1 MRKNEAKFT
10 TVFFSE
16 AGTKNKNN
24 DYFGYVQLDNYA
36 IWAVADG
43 FDEEE
48 GADVAARLAVESAIE
63 YFMLHPEFS
72 REIISEIM
80 SYVNLKVREKQSETE
95 RYSLM
100 HTSFLIVISNYNAL
114 LYGNIGNTRF
124 YHLRN
129 GYVISQSSDDTVAQL
144 LVEEEALNTGDLKYH
159 RQRNDLLQAIGD
171 YGEIKP
177 NILKTPVILQEKD
190 TFCLTTIGFWENIDE
205 KEMEVEFSRYDES
218 KKWLVSLEKKV
229 VATLRDDVEN
239 YTFAAVTI
247 EDVAEPLPMEKNNR
261 KFFIKIVVVA
271 IASILIILTLTL
283 WHVKK
288 KKDIMNKVTVYE
300 QQAEEELIKKNFENS
315 VKELEL
321 VIGEYEKLKPKSRGI
336 IGFFLNADARRKE
349 MEKKIEETKSK
360 IKDTEK
366 LKKVFSDIREGNEL
380 FNSGNYEE
388 ASKKY
393 QEAKY
398 SLEQNTY
405 KRDEVNTEEVLSE
418 INSRIEATSKLKEAK
433 NLEITGD
440 TAFTSGNYNL
450 AKENYKMASD
460 IYLANGRA
468 DYVSSMEEKIRE
480 INEKEKQS
488 YNGALLAE
496 NRGDVLSHSDADMSR
511 EAYYQAR
518 ETYQI
523 LGDTVKSQEIDT
535 KIQELNSRQMA
546 KLQTANNMVQEGL
559 NQITAN
565 NPSEALTLLTKART
579 MYQELKDSNNVNNV
593 DKFINQTQEF
603 IKYESEKE
611 KELIQQSE
619 QSKLEIQLKDEEI
632 EQERIK
638 REKISRD
645 IESGTNFEIQGDQMY
660 VLKRYSE
667 SISKY
672 EEAKRIFESLKN
684 EGNFNNQLKLEYL
697 ERKIKRSE
705 VFLYEEEGDKE
716 SKNKNWKEAEKKY
729 EQAKENIK
737 LSDVNTEDEQR
748 IDKKLKKIQKKTN
761 KKWWQFWK

>member
-63 YFMLHPEFS
+63 YFMLYPGFNT
-72 REIISEIM
+72 EIINEIM
-80 SYVNLKVREKQSETE
+80 SYANLKVREKQTETE

-100 HTSFLIVISNYNAL
+100 HTSLLIVISNYNAL

-144 LVEEEALNTGDLKYH
+144 LVGEEALNTGDLKYH

-177 NILKTPVILQEKD
+177 NILKTPITLQEKD
-190 TFCLTTIGFWENIDE
+190 VFCLTTMGFWENIDE
-205 KEMEVEFSRYDES
+205 KEMEVELSRYDEG

-229 VATLRDDVEN
+229 IATLRDNVEN
-239 YTFAAVTI
+239 YTFAAVGI
-247 EDVAEPLPMEKNNR
+247 EAVAEPLPMEKNNR
-261 KFFIKIVVVA
+261 KFFMKIALVV

-283 WHVKK
+283 WQVKK
-288 KKDIMNKVTVYE
+288 RKDIMNKVTVYE

-321 VIGEYEKLKPKSRGI
+321 VIGEYEKLKPKSRGV

-349 MEKKIEETKSK
+349 MDRKIEETKSK

-366 LKKVFSDIREGNEL
+366 LKKVFSDIREGNEF
-380 FNSGNYEE
+380 FNNGNYEE

-480 INEKEKQS
+480 INEKENQS

-496 NRGDVLSHSDADMSR
+496 NRGDVLSHSDVDMSR

-559 NQITAN
+559 NQITSN
-565 NPSEALTLLTKART
+565 NPSEALSLLTKART

-619 QSKLEIQLKDEEI
+619 QSKLEIQLKEEEI

-645 IESGTNFEIQGDQMY
+645 IESATNFEIQGDQMY

-672 EEAKRIFESLKN
+672 EEAKKIFETLKN

-737 LSDVNTEDEQR
+737 LSDINTEDEQR

>member
-1 MRKNEAKFT
+1 M
-10 TVFFSE
+10 
-16 AGTKNKNN
+16 
-24 DYFGYVQLDNYA
+24 D
-36 IWAVADG
+36 
-43 FDEEE
+43 
-48 GADVAARLAVESAIE
+48 
-63 YFMLHPEFS
+63 
-72 REIISEIM
+72 
-80 SYVNLKVREKQSETE
+80 
-95 RYSLM
+95 
-100 HTSFLIVISNYNAL
+100 
-114 LYGNIGNTRF
+114 
-124 YHLRN
+124 
-129 GYVISQSSDDTVAQL
+129 
-144 LVEEEALNTGDLKYH
+144 
-159 RQRNDLLQAIGD
+159 
-171 YGEIKP
+171 
-177 NILKTPVILQEKD
+177 
-190 TFCLTTIGFWENIDE
+190 
-205 KEMEVEFSRYDES
+205 
-218 KKWLVSLEKKV
+218 
-229 VATLRDDVEN
+229 
-239 YTFAAVTI
+239 
-247 EDVAEPLPMEKNNR
+247 
-261 KFFIKIVVVA
+261 
-271 IASILIILTLTL
+271 
-283 WHVKK
+283 
-288 KKDIMNKVTVYE
+288 
-300 QQAEEELIKKNFENS
+300 
-315 VKELEL
+315 
-321 VIGEYEKLKPKSRGI
+321 
-336 IGFFLNADARRKE
+336 
-349 MEKKIEETKSK
+349 KKIEETKSK

-393 QEAKY
+393 QETKY

-535 KIQELNSRQMA
+535 KIQELNSKQMA

>member
-80 SYVNLKVREKQSETE
+80 SYVNLKVREKQTETE

-177 NILKTPVILQEKD
+177 NILKTPITLQEKD
-190 TFCLTTIGFWENIDE
+190 VFCLTTMGFWENIDE
-205 KEMEVEFSRYDES
+205 KEMEVELSRYDES
-218 KKWLVSLEKKV
+218 KKWLISLEKKV

-247 EDVAEPLPMEKNNR
+247 EDVAEPLPMEKNNK
-261 KFFIKIVVVA
+261 KFFIKIVAVA

-349 MEKKIEETKSK
+349 MDKKIEETKSK

-366 LKKVFSDIREGNEL
+366 LKKVFSNIREGNEL

-398 SLEQNTY
+398 SLEQNAY

-480 INEKEKQS
+480 INDKEKQS
-488 YNGALLAE
+488 YNGALMAE

>member
-1 MRKNEAKFT
+1 MRKNEAKFI

-36 IWAVADG
+36 IWVVADG

-48 GADVAARLAVESAIE
+48 GADVAARLAVEAAIE
-63 YFMLHPEFS
+63 YFMLHPGFNT
-72 REIISEIM
+72 EIINEIM
-80 SYVNLKVREKQSETE
+80 LYANLKVREKQTETE

-100 HTSFLIVISNYNAL
+100 HTSLLIVISNYNAL

-205 KEMEVEFSRYDES
+205 KEMEVELSRYDEG

-229 VATLRDDVEN
+229 IATLRDNVEN
-239 YTFAAVTI
+239 YTFAAVGI
-247 EDVAEPLPMEKNNR
+247 EAVAEPLPMEKNNR
-261 KFFIKIVVVA
+261 KFFMKIVLVA

-283 WHVKK
+283 WQVKK
-288 KKDIMNKVTVYE
+288 RKDIMNKVTVYE

-321 VIGEYEKLKPKSRGI
+321 VIGEYEKLKPKSRGV

-349 MEKKIEETKSK
+349 MDRKIEETKSK

-366 LKKVFSDIREGNEL
+366 LKKVFSDIREGNEF
-380 FNSGNYEE
+380 FNNGNYEE

-480 INEKEKQS
+480 INDKEKQS

-496 NRGDVLSHSDADMSR
+496 NRGDVLSHSDVDMSR

-619 QSKLEIQLKDEEI
+619 QSKLEIQLKEEEI
-632 EQERIK
+632 EQEKIK

-737 LSDVNTEDEQR
+737 LSDINTEDEQR

>member
-24 DYFGYVQLDNYA
+24 DYFGYIQLDNYA

-63 YFMLHPEFS
+63 YFMLHPGFNI
-72 REIISEIM
+72 EIINEIM
-80 SYVNLKVREKQSETE
+80 SYANLKVREKQTETE

-100 HTSFLIVISNYNAL
+100 HTSLLIVISNYNAL

-144 LVEEEALNTGDLKYH
+144 LVGEEALNTGDLKYH

-171 YGEIKP
+171 YGKIKP

-205 KEMEVEFSRYDES
+205 KEMEVELSRYDEG

-229 VATLRDDVEN
+229 IATLRDNVEN
-239 YTFAAVTI
+239 YTFAAVGI
-247 EDVAEPLPMEKNNR
+247 EAVAEPLPMEKNNR
-261 KFFIKIVVVA
+261 KFFIKIALVA

-283 WHVKK
+283 WQVKK
-288 KKDIMNKVTVYE
+288 RKDIMNKVTVYE

-321 VIGEYEKLKPKSRGI
+321 VIGEYEKLKPKSRGV

-349 MEKKIEETKSK
+349 MDRKIEETKSK

-366 LKKVFSDIREGNEL
+366 LKKVFSDIREGNEF
-380 FNSGNYEE
+380 FNNGNYEE

-496 NRGDVLSHSDADMSR
+496 NRGDVLSHSDVDMSR

-559 NQITAN
+559 NQITSN
-565 NPSEALTLLTKART
+565 NPSEALSLLTKART

-619 QSKLEIQLKDEEI
+619 QSKLEIQLKEEEI

-645 IESGTNFEIQGDQMY
+645 IESATNFEIQGDQMY

-672 EEAKRIFESLKN
+672 EEAKKIFETLKN

>member
-129 GYVISQSSDDTVAQL
+129 GYVISQSRDDTVAQL

-177 NILKTPVILQEKD
+177 NILKTPITLQEKD
-190 TFCLTTIGFWENIDE
+190 VFCLTTMGFWENIDE
-205 KEMEVEFSRYDES
+205 KEMEVELSRYDES
-218 KKWLVSLEKKV
+218 KKWLVFLEKKV

-349 MEKKIEETKSK
+349 MDKKIEETKSK

-366 LKKVFSDIREGNEL
+366 LKKVFSNIREGNEL

>member
-24 DYFGYVQLDNYA
+24 DYFGYIQLDNYA

-63 YFMLHPEFS
+63 YFMLHPGFNI
-72 REIISEIM
+72 EIINEIM
-80 SYVNLKVREKQSETE
+80 SYANLKVREKQTETE

-100 HTSFLIVISNYNAL
+100 HTSLLIVISNYNAL

-144 LVEEEALNTGDLKYH
+144 LVGEEALNTGDLKYH

-171 YGEIKP
+171 YGKIKP

-205 KEMEVEFSRYDES
+205 KEMEVELSRYDEG

-229 VATLRDDVEN
+229 IATLRDNVEN
-239 YTFAAVTI
+239 YTFAAVGI
-247 EDVAEPLPMEKNNR
+247 EAVAEPLPMEKNNR
-261 KFFIKIVVVA
+261 KFFIKIALVA

-283 WHVKK
+283 WQVKK
-288 KKDIMNKVTVYE
+288 RKDIMNKVTVYE

-321 VIGEYEKLKPKSRGI
+321 VIGEYEKLKPKSRGV

-349 MEKKIEETKSK
+349 MDRKIEETKSK

-366 LKKVFSDIREGNEL
+366 LKKVFSDIREGNEF
-380 FNSGNYEE
+380 FNNGNYEE

-398 SLEQNTY
+398 NLEQNTY

-450 AKENYKMASD
+450 AKENYKIASD

-496 NRGDVLSHSDADMSR
+496 NRGDVLSHSDVDMSR

-559 NQITAN
+559 NQITSN
-565 NPSEALTLLTKART
+565 NPSEALSLLTKART

-619 QSKLEIQLKDEEI
+619 QSKLEIQLKEEEI

-645 IESGTNFEIQGDQMY
+645 IESATNFEIQGDQMY

-672 EEAKRIFESLKN
+672 EEAKKIFETLKN

-737 LSDVNTEDEQR
+737 LSDINTEDEQR

>member
-36 IWAVADG
+36 IWVVADG

-48 GADVAARLAVESAIE
+48 GADVAARLAVEAAIE
-63 YFMLHPEFS
+63 YFMLHPGFNT
-72 REIISEIM
+72 EIINEIM
-80 SYVNLKVREKQSETE
+80 LYANLKVREKQTETE

-100 HTSFLIVISNYNAL
+100 HTSLLIVISNYNAL

-190 TFCLTTIGFWENIDE
+190 IFCLTTIGFWENIDE
-205 KEMEVEFSRYDES
+205 KEMEVELSRYDEG
-218 KKWLVSLEKKV
+218 KKWLISLEKKV
-229 VATLRDDVEN
+229 MATLRDNVEN

-283 WHVKK
+283 WQVKK
-288 KKDIMNKVTVYE
+288 RKDIMNKVTVYE

-349 MEKKIEETKSK
+349 MDKKIEETKSK

-480 INEKEKQS
+480 MNDKEKQS

-619 QSKLEIQLKDEEI
+619 QSKLEIQLKEEEI

-697 ERKIKRSE
+697 ERKIKKSE

-737 LSDVNTEDEQR
+737 LTDVSTEDEQR

>member
-48 GADVAARLAVESAIE
+48 GADLAARLAVESAIE
-63 YFMLHPEFS
+63 YFMMYPKFNT
-72 REIISEIM
+72 EIISEII
-80 SYVNLKVREKQSETE
+80 SYVNLKVREKQAETE

-100 HTSFLIVISNYNAL
+100 HTSFLVVISNYNAL

-129 GYVISQSSDDTVAQL
+129 GYVLTQSSDDTVAQL
-144 LVEEEALNTGDLKYH
+144 LVEEGALNTGDLKYH

-171 YGEIKP
+171 YGKIKP
-177 NILKTPVILQEKD
+177 NILKTPITLQEKD
-190 TFCLTTIGFWENIDE
+190 VFCLTTMGFWENVDE
-205 KEMEVEFSRYDES
+205 KEMEVELSRYDES
-218 KKWLVSLEKKV
+218 RKWLVSLEKKV
-229 VATLRDDVEN
+229 MATLRDDVEN
-239 YTFAAVTI
+239 YTFAAVSI
-247 EDVAEPLPMEKNNR
+247 EAVAVPLPMEKDNR
-261 KFFIKIVVVA
+261 KFFMKIAVA
-271 IASILIILTLTL
+271 VILSIFIILTLTL
-283 WHVKK
+283 WQVKK
-288 KKDIMNKVTVYE
+288 QKDIMNKVISYE
-300 QQAEEELIKKNFENS
+300 QHADEELIKKNFDNS

-321 VIGEYEKLKPKSRGI
+321 VIGEYEKLKPKSRGV

-349 MEKKIEETKSK
+349 MDKKIEETKSK

-380 FNSGNYEE
+380 FNNGNYEE

-398 SLEQNTY
+398 NLEQSTY
-405 KRDEVNTEEVLSE
+405 KRDELNTEDVLSE
-418 INSRIEATSKLKEAK
+418 INGRINATSKLKEAK
-433 NLEITGD
+433 NLEMTGD
-440 TAFTSGNYNL
+440 TAFVSGNYNL

-468 DYVSSMEEKIRE
+468 DYVSSMEGKIRE
-480 INEKEKQS
+480 INDKKKQS

-496 NRGDVLSHSDADMSR
+496 NRGDTLSQSDTDMSR
-511 EAYYQAR
+511 ESYYQAR

-523 LGDTVKSQEIDT
+523 LGDTVKTQEIDN

-565 NPSEALTLLTKART
+565 NPLEALSLLTKAKT

-611 KELIQQSE
+611 KQLIRQSE
-619 QSKLEIQLKDEEI
+619 QSRLEIQLKEEEI

-638 REKISRD
+638 REKISVD
-645 IESGTNFEIQGDQMY
+645 IENATNFEIQGDQMY

-667 SISKY
+667 SILKY
-672 EEAKRIFESLKN
+672 EESRKIFEDW
-684 EGNFNNQLKLEYL
+684 NF
-697 ERKIKRSE
+697 
-705 VFLYEEEGDKE
+705 
-716 SKNKNWKEAEKKY
+716 
-729 EQAKENIK
+729 
-737 LSDVNTEDEQR
+737 
-748 IDKKLKKIQKKTN
+748 
-761 KKWWQFWK
+761 

>member
-129 GYVISQSSDDTVAQL
+129 GYVISQSRDDTVAQL

-177 NILKTPVILQEKD
+177 NILKTPITLQEKD
-190 TFCLTTIGFWENIDE
+190 VFCLTTMGFWENIDE
-205 KEMEVEFSRYDES
+205 KEMEVELSRYDES

-247 EDVAEPLPMEKNNR
+247 EDVAEPLPMEKNNK
-261 KFFIKIVVVA
+261 KFFIKIVAVA

-349 MEKKIEETKSK
+349 MDKKIEETKSK

-366 LKKVFSDIREGNEL
+366 LKKVFSNIREGNEL

-480 INEKEKQS
+480 INEREKQS

>member
-24 DYFGYVQLDNYA
+24 DYFGYIQLDNYA

-63 YFMLHPEFS
+63 YFMLHPGFNI
-72 REIISEIM
+72 EIINEIM
-80 SYVNLKVREKQSETE
+80 SYANLKVREKQTETE

-100 HTSFLIVISNYNAL
+100 HTSLLIVISNYNAL

-144 LVEEEALNTGDLKYH
+144 LVGEEALNTGDLKYH

-171 YGEIKP
+171 YGKIKP

-205 KEMEVEFSRYDES
+205 KEMEVELSRYDEG

-229 VATLRDDVEN
+229 IATLRDNVEN
-239 YTFAAVTI
+239 YTFAAVGI
-247 EDVAEPLPMEKNNR
+247 EAVAEPLPMEKNNR
-261 KFFIKIVVVA
+261 KFFIKIALVA

-283 WHVKK
+283 WQVKK
-288 KKDIMNKVTVYE
+288 RKDIMNKVTVYE

-321 VIGEYEKLKPKSRGI
+321 VIGEYEKLKPKSRGV

-349 MEKKIEETKSK
+349 MDRKIEETKSK

-366 LKKVFSDIREGNEL
+366 LKKVFSDIREGNEF
-380 FNSGNYEE
+380 FNNGNYEE

-496 NRGDVLSHSDADMSR
+496 NRGDVLSHSDVDMSR

-559 NQITAN
+559 NQITSN
-565 NPSEALTLLTKART
+565 NPSEALSLLTKART

-619 QSKLEIQLKDEEI
+619 QSKLEIQLKEEEI

-645 IESGTNFEIQGDQMY
+645 IESATNFEIQGDQMY

-672 EEAKRIFESLKN
+672 EEAKKIFETLKN

-737 LSDVNTEDEQR
+737 LSDINTEDEQR

>member
-24 DYFGYVQLDNYA
+24 DYFGYIQLDNYA

-63 YFMLHPEFS
+63 YFMLHPGFNI
-72 REIISEIM
+72 EIINEIM
-80 SYVNLKVREKQSETE
+80 SYANLKVREKQTETE

-100 HTSFLIVISNYNAL
+100 HTSLLIVISNYNAL

-144 LVEEEALNTGDLKYH
+144 LVGEEALNTGDLKYH

-171 YGEIKP
+171 YGKIKP

-205 KEMEVEFSRYDES
+205 KEMEVELSRYDEG

-239 YTFAAVTI
+239 YTFVAVTI

-261 KFFIKIVVVA
+261 KFFMKIALVV

-283 WHVKK
+283 WQVKK
-288 KKDIMNKVTVYE
+288 RKDIMNKVTVYE

-321 VIGEYEKLKPKSRGI
+321 VIGEYEKLKPKSRGV

-349 MEKKIEETKSK
+349 MDRKIEETKSK

-366 LKKVFSDIREGNEL
+366 LKKVFSDIREGNEF
-380 FNSGNYEE
+380 FNNGSYEE

-480 INEKEKQS
+480 INEKENQS

-496 NRGDVLSHSDADMSR
+496 NRGDVLSHSDVDMSR

-559 NQITAN
+559 NQITSN
-565 NPSEALTLLTKART
+565 NPSEALSLLTKART

-619 QSKLEIQLKDEEI
+619 QSKLEIQLKEEEI

-645 IESGTNFEIQGDQMY
+645 IESATNFEIQGDQMY

-672 EEAKRIFESLKN
+672 EEAKRIFETLKN

-737 LSDVNTEDEQR
+737 LSDINTEDEQR

>member
-1 MRKNEAKFT
+1 MRKNEAKFI

-63 YFMLHPEFS
+63 YFMLYPGFNT
-72 REIISEIM
+72 EIINEIM
-80 SYVNLKVREKQSETE
+80 SYANLKVREKQTETE

-100 HTSFLIVISNYNAL
+100 HTSLLIVISNYNAL

-144 LVEEEALNTGDLKYH
+144 LVGEEALNTGDLKYH

-171 YGEIKP
+171 YGKIKP

-205 KEMEVEFSRYDES
+205 KEMEVELSRYDEG

-229 VATLRDDVEN
+229 IATLRDNVEN
-239 YTFAAVTI
+239 YTFAAVGI
-247 EDVAEPLPMEKNNR
+247 EAVAEPLPMEKNNR
-261 KFFIKIVVVA
+261 KFFMKISLVA

-283 WHVKK
+283 WQVKK
-288 KKDIMNKVTVYE
+288 RKDIMNKVTVYE

-321 VIGEYEKLKPKSRGI
+321 VIGEYEKLKPKSRGV

-349 MEKKIEETKSK
+349 MDRKIEETKSK

-366 LKKVFSDIREGNEL
+366 LKKVFSDIREGNEF
-380 FNSGNYEE
+380 FNNGNYEE

-480 INEKEKQS
+480 INEKENQS

-496 NRGDVLSHSDADMSR
+496 NRGDVLSHSDVDMSR

-559 NQITAN
+559 NQITSN
-565 NPSEALTLLTKART
+565 NPSEALSLLTKART

-619 QSKLEIQLKDEEI
+619 QSKLEIQLKEEEI

-645 IESGTNFEIQGDQMY
+645 IESATNFEIQGDQMY

-672 EEAKRIFESLKN
+672 EEAKRIFETLKN

>member
-36 IWAVADG
+36 IWALADG

-63 YFMLHPEFS
+63 YFMLHPGFNI
-72 REIISEIM
+72 EIINEIM
-80 SYVNLKVREKQSETE
+80 SYANLKVREKQTETE

-100 HTSFLIVISNYNAL
+100 HTSLLIVISNYNAL

-144 LVEEEALNTGDLKYH
+144 LVGEEALNTGDLKYH

-171 YGEIKP
+171 YGKIKP

-205 KEMEVEFSRYDES
+205 KEMEVELSRYDEG

-229 VATLRDDVEN
+229 IATLRDNVEN
-239 YTFAAVTI
+239 YTFAAVGI
-247 EDVAEPLPMEKNNR
+247 EAVAEPLPMEKNNR
-261 KFFIKIVVVA
+261 KFFIKIALVA

-283 WHVKK
+283 WQVKK
-288 KKDIMNKVTVYE
+288 RKDIMNKVTVYE

-321 VIGEYEKLKPKSRGI
+321 VIGEYEKLKPKSRGV

-349 MEKKIEETKSK
+349 MDRKIEETKSK

-366 LKKVFSDIREGNEL
+366 LKKVFSDIREGNEF
-380 FNSGNYEE
+380 FNNGNYEE

-398 SLEQNTY
+398 NLEQNTY

-496 NRGDVLSHSDADMSR
+496 NRGDVLSHSDVDMSR

-559 NQITAN
+559 NQITSN
-565 NPSEALTLLTKART
+565 NPSEALSLLTKART

-619 QSKLEIQLKDEEI
+619 QSKLEIQLKEEEI

-645 IESGTNFEIQGDQMY
+645 IESATNFEIQGDQMY

-672 EEAKRIFESLKN
+672 EEAKKIFETLKN

>member
-48 GADVAARLAVESAIE
+48 GADLAARLAVKSAIE
-63 YFMLHPEFS
+63 YFMLYPKFNT
-72 REIISEIM
+72 EIISEII
-80 SYVNLKVREKQSETE
+80 SYVNLKVREKQAETE

-100 HTSFLIVISNYNAL
+100 HTSFLVVISNYNAL
-114 LYGNIGNTRF
+114 LYGNIGNARF

-129 GYVISQSSDDTVAQL
+129 GYVLSQSSDDTVSQL
-144 LVEEEALNTGDLKYH
+144 LVEEGALNTGDLKYH

-171 YGEIKP
+171 YGKIKP
-177 NILKTPVILQEKD
+177 NILKTPITLQEKD
-190 TFCLTTIGFWENIDE
+190 VFCLTTMGFWENVDE
-205 KEMEVEFSRYDES
+205 KEMEVELSRYDES
-218 KKWLVSLEKKV
+218 RKWLVSLEKKV
-229 VATLRDDVEN
+229 MATLRDDVEN
-239 YTFAAVTI
+239 YTFAAVSI
-247 EDVAEPLPMEKNNR
+247 EAVAVPLPMEKDNR
-261 KFFIKIVVVA
+261 KFFMKIAVA
-271 IASILIILTLTL
+271 VILSIFIILTLTL
-283 WHVKK
+283 WQVKK
-288 KKDIMNKVTVYE
+288 QKDIMNKVISYE
-300 QQAEEELIKKNFENS
+300 QHADEELIKKNFDNS

-321 VIGEYEKLKPKSRGI
+321 VIGEYEKLKPKSRGV

-349 MEKKIEETKSK
+349 MDKKIEETKSK

-366 LKKVFSDIREGNEL
+366 LKKVFSDIREGNEF
-380 FNSGNYEE
+380 FNNGNYEE

-480 INEKEKQS
+480 INEKENQS

-496 NRGDVLSHSDADMSR
+496 NRGDVLSHSDVDMSR

-559 NQITAN
+559 NQITSN
-565 NPSEALTLLTKART
+565 NPSEALSLLTKART

-619 QSKLEIQLKDEEI
+619 QSKLEIQLKEEEI

-645 IESGTNFEIQGDQMY
+645 IESATNFEIQGDQMY

-672 EEAKRIFESLKN
+672 EEAKKIFETLKN

>member
-24 DYFGYVQLDNYA
+24 DYFGYIQLDNYA

-63 YFMLHPEFS
+63 YFMLHPGFNI
-72 REIISEIM
+72 EIINEIM
-80 SYVNLKVREKQSETE
+80 SYANLKVREKQTETE

-144 LVEEEALNTGDLKYH
+144 LVGEEALNTGDLKYH

-177 NILKTPVILQEKD
+177 NILKTPITLQEKD
-190 TFCLTTIGFWENIDE
+190 VFCLTTIGFWENIDE
-205 KEMEVEFSRYDES
+205 KEMEVELSRYDES

-261 KFFIKIVVVA
+261 KFFIKIALVA

-283 WHVKK
+283 WQVKK
-288 KKDIMNKVTVYE
+288 RKDIMNKVTVYE

-321 VIGEYEKLKPKSRGI
+321 VIGEYEKLKPKSRGV

-349 MEKKIEETKSK
+349 MDRKIEETKSK

-366 LKKVFSDIREGNEL
+366 LKKVFSDIREGNEF
-380 FNSGNYEE
+380 FNNGSYEE

-496 NRGDVLSHSDADMSR
+496 NRGDVLSHSDVDMSR

-559 NQITAN
+559 NQITSN
-565 NPSEALTLLTKART
+565 NPSEALSLLTKART

-619 QSKLEIQLKDEEI
+619 QSKLEIQLKEEEI

-645 IESGTNFEIQGDQMY
+645 IESATNFEIQGDQMY

-672 EEAKRIFESLKN
+672 EEAKKIFETLKN

-737 LSDVNTEDEQR
+737 LSDINTEDEQR

>member
-80 SYVNLKVREKQSETE
+80 SYVNLKVREKQTETE

-177 NILKTPVILQEKD
+177 NILKTPITLQEKD
-190 TFCLTTIGFWENIDE
+190 VFCLTTMGFWENIDE
-205 KEMEVEFSRYDES
+205 KEMEVELSRYDES
-218 KKWLVSLEKKV
+218 KKWLISLEKKV

-247 EDVAEPLPMEKNNR
+247 EDVAEPLPMEKNNK
-261 KFFIKIVVVA
+261 KFFIKIVAVA

-321 VIGEYEKLKPKSRGI
+321 VIGEYEKLKLKSRGI

-349 MEKKIEETKSK
+349 MDKKIEETKSK

-366 LKKVFSDIREGNEL
+366 LKKVFSNIREGNEL

-398 SLEQNTY
+398 SLEQNAY

-418 INSRIEATSKLKEAK
+418 INNRIEATSKLKEAK

-535 KIQELNSRQMA
+535 KIQELNSKQMA

>member
-36 IWAVADG
+36 IWVVADG

-48 GADVAARLAVESAIE
+48 GADVAARLAVEAAIE
-63 YFMLHPEFS
+63 YFMLQPGFNT
-72 REIISEIM
+72 EIINEIM
-80 SYVNLKVREKQSETE
+80 LYANLKVREKQTETE

-100 HTSFLIVISNYNAL
+100 HTSLLIVISNYNAL

-205 KEMEVEFSRYDES
+205 KEMEVELSRYDEG
-218 KKWLVSLEKKV
+218 KKWLISLEKKV
-229 VATLRDDVEN
+229 MATLRDNVEN

-261 KFFIKIVVVA
+261 KFFMKIALVA

-283 WHVKK
+283 WQVKK
-288 KKDIMNKVTVYE
+288 RKDIMNKVTVYE

-349 MEKKIEETKSK
+349 MDKKIEETKSK

-468 DYVSSMEEKIRE
+468 DYVSSMEEKIKE
-480 INEKEKQS
+480 INDKEKQS

-565 NPSEALTLLTKART
+565 NPSEALILLTKART

-619 QSKLEIQLKDEEI
+619 QSKLEIQLKEEEI

-697 ERKIKRSE
+697 ERKIKKSE

-737 LSDVNTEDEQR
+737 LTDVSTEDEQR

>member
-24 DYFGYVQLDNYA
+24 DYFGYIQLDNYA

-63 YFMLHPEFS
+63 YFMLHPGFNI
-72 REIISEIM
+72 EIINEIM
-80 SYVNLKVREKQSETE
+80 SYANLKVREKQTETE

-144 LVEEEALNTGDLKYH
+144 LVGEEALNTGDLKYH

-171 YGEIKP
+171 YGKIKP

-205 KEMEVEFSRYDES
+205 KEMEVELSRYDEG

-229 VATLRDDVEN
+229 IATLRDNVEN
-239 YTFAAVTI
+239 YTFAAVGI
-247 EDVAEPLPMEKNNR
+247 EAVAEPLPIEKNNR
-261 KFFIKIVVVA
+261 KFFMKIALVA

-283 WHVKK
+283 WQVKK
-288 KKDIMNKVTVYE
+288 RKDIMNKVTVYE

-321 VIGEYEKLKPKSRGI
+321 VIGEYEKLKPKSRGV

-349 MEKKIEETKSK
+349 MDRKIEETKSK

-366 LKKVFSDIREGNEL
+366 LKKVFSDIREGNEF
-380 FNSGNYEE
+380 FNNGSYEE

-496 NRGDVLSHSDADMSR
+496 NRGDVLSHSDVDMSR

-559 NQITAN
+559 NQITSN
-565 NPSEALTLLTKART
+565 NPSEALSLLTKART

-619 QSKLEIQLKDEEI
+619 QSKLEIQLKEEEI

-645 IESGTNFEIQGDQMY
+645 IESATNFEIQGDQMY

-672 EEAKRIFESLKN
+672 EEAKKIFETLKN

-737 LSDVNTEDEQR
+737 LSDINIEDEQR

>member
-36 IWAVADG
+36 IWVVADG

-48 GADVAARLAVESAIE
+48 GADVAARLAVEAAIE
-63 YFMLHPEFS
+63 YFMLHPGFNT
-72 REIISEIM
+72 EIINEIM
-80 SYVNLKVREKQSETE
+80 LYANLKVREKQTETE

-100 HTSFLIVISNYNAL
+100 HTSLLIVISNYNAL

-144 LVEEEALNTGDLKYH
+144 LVEEEALNTGDVKYH

-171 YGEIKP
+171 YGKIKP
-177 NILKTPVILQEKD
+177 NILKTPIILQEKD

-205 KEMEVEFSRYDES
+205 KEMEVELSRYDEG
-218 KKWLVSLEKKV
+218 KKWLISLEKKV
-229 VATLRDDVEN
+229 MATLRDNVEN
-239 YTFAAVTI
+239 YTFAAVGI
-247 EDVAEPLPMEKNNR
+247 EAVAEPLPIEKNNR

-283 WHVKK
+283 WQVKK
-288 KKDIMNKVTVYE
+288 RKDIMNKVTVYE

-349 MEKKIEETKSK
+349 MDRKIEETKSK

-468 DYVSSMEEKIRE
+468 DYVSSMEEKIKE
-480 INEKEKQS
+480 INDKEKQS

-496 NRGDVLSHSDADMSR
+496 NRGDVLSQTDADMSR

-619 QSKLEIQLKDEEI
+619 QSKLEIQLKEEEI

-697 ERKIKRSE
+697 ERKIKKSE

-737 LSDVNTEDEQR
+737 LTDVKIEDEQR

>member
-36 IWAVADG
+36 IWVVADG

-48 GADVAARLAVESAIE
+48 GADVAARLAVEAAIE
-63 YFMLHPEFS
+63 YFMLQPGFNT
-72 REIISEIM
+72 EIINEIM
-80 SYVNLKVREKQSETE
+80 LYANLKVREKQTETE

-100 HTSFLIVISNYNAL
+100 HTSLLIVISNYNAL

-171 YGEIKP
+171 YGKIKP
-177 NILKTPVILQEKD
+177 NILKTPIILQEKD

-205 KEMEVEFSRYDES
+205 KEMEVELSRYDEG
-218 KKWLVSLEKKV
+218 KKWLISLEKKV
-229 VATLRDDVEN
+229 MATLRDNVEN
-239 YTFAAVTI
+239 YTFAAVGI
-247 EDVAEPLPMEKNNR
+247 EAVAEPLPIEKNNR

-283 WHVKK
+283 WQVKK
-288 KKDIMNKVTVYE
+288 RKDIMNKVTVYE

-349 MEKKIEETKSK
+349 MDRKIEETKNK

-366 LKKVFSDIREGNEL
+366 LKKVFSDIREGNEF
-380 FNSGNYEE
+380 FNNGSYEE

-433 NLEITGD
+433 NLEMTGD

-468 DYVSSMEEKIRE
+468 DYVSSMEEKIKE
-480 INEKEKQS
+480 INDKEKQS

-619 QSKLEIQLKDEEI
+619 QSKLEIQLKEEEI

-697 ERKIKRSE
+697 ERKIKKSE

>member
-24 DYFGYVQLDNYA
+24 DYFGYIQLDNYA

-63 YFMLHPEFS
+63 YFMLHPGFNI
-72 REIISEIM
+72 EIINEIM
-80 SYVNLKVREKQSETE
+80 SYANLKVREKQTETE

-100 HTSFLIVISNYNAL
+100 HTSLLIVISNYNAL

-144 LVEEEALNTGDLKYH
+144 LVGEEALNTGDLKYH

-171 YGEIKP
+171 YGKIKP

-205 KEMEVEFSRYDES
+205 KEMEVELSRYDEG

-229 VATLRDDVEN
+229 IATLRDNVEN
-239 YTFAAVTI
+239 YTFAAVEI
-247 EDVAEPLPMEKNNR
+247 EAVAEPLPMEKNNR
-261 KFFIKIVVVA
+261 KFFMKIALVA

-283 WHVKK
+283 WQVKK
-288 KKDIMNKVTVYE
+288 RKDIMNKVTVYE

-349 MEKKIEETKSK
+349 MDRKIEETKSK

-366 LKKVFSDIREGNEL
+366 LKKVFSDIREGNEF
-380 FNSGNYEE
+380 FNNGNYEE

-619 QSKLEIQLKDEEI
+619 QSKLEIQLKEEEI

-684 EGNFNNQLKLEYL
+684 EGNFNNQLKMEYL

>member
-80 SYVNLKVREKQSETE
+80 SYVNLKVREKQTETE

-177 NILKTPVILQEKD
+177 NILKTPITLQEKD
-190 TFCLTTIGFWENIDE
+190 VFCLTTMGFWENIDE
-205 KEMEVEFSRYDES
+205 KEMEVELSRYDEG

-229 VATLRDDVEN
+229 IATLRDNVEN

-247 EDVAEPLPMEKNNR
+247 EDVAEPLPMEKNNK
-261 KFFIKIVVVA
+261 KFFIKIVAVA

-283 WHVKK
+283 WQVKK
-288 KKDIMNKVTVYE
+288 RKDIMNKVTVYE

-349 MEKKIEETKSK
+349 MDKKIEETKSK

-366 LKKVFSDIREGNEL
+366 LKKVFSNIREGNEL

-418 INSRIEATSKLKEAK
+418 INNRIEATSKLKEAK

-480 INEKEKQS
+480 INEREKQS

-565 NPSEALTLLTKART
+565 NPSEALTLLMKART

-697 ERKIKRSE
+697 ERKIKKSE

>member
-24 DYFGYVQLDNYA
+24 DYFGYIQLDNYA

-63 YFMLHPEFS
+63 YFMLHPGFNI
-72 REIISEIM
+72 EIINEIM
-80 SYVNLKVREKQSETE
+80 SYANLKVREKQTETE

-100 HTSFLIVISNYNAL
+100 HTSLLIVISNYNAL

-144 LVEEEALNTGDLKYH
+144 LVGEEALNTGDLKYH

-171 YGEIKP
+171 YGKIKP

-205 KEMEVEFSRYDES
+205 KEMEVELSRYDEG

-229 VATLRDDVEN
+229 IATLRDNVEN
-239 YTFAAVTI
+239 YTFAAVGI
-247 EDVAEPLPMEKNNR
+247 EAVAESLPMEKNNR
-261 KFFIKIVVVA
+261 KFFMKIALVA

-283 WHVKK
+283 WQVKK
-288 KKDIMNKVTVYE
+288 RKDIMNKVTVYE

-349 MEKKIEETKSK
+349 MDRKIEETKSK

-366 LKKVFSDIREGNEL
+366 LKKVFSDIREGNEF
-380 FNSGNYEE
+380 FNNGNYEE

-480 INEKEKQS
+480 INEKENQS

-496 NRGDVLSHSDADMSR
+496 NRGDVLSHSDVDMSR

-559 NQITAN
+559 NQITSN
-565 NPSEALTLLTKART
+565 NPSEALSLLTKART
-579 MYQELKDSNNVNNV
+579 MYQELKDGNNVNNV

-619 QSKLEIQLKDEEI
+619 QSKLEIQLKEEEI

-645 IESGTNFEIQGDQMY
+645 IESATNFEIQGDQMY

-672 EEAKRIFESLKN
+672 EEAKKIFETLKN

>member
-80 SYVNLKVREKQSETE
+80 SYVNLKVREKQTETE

-129 GYVISQSSDDTVAQL
+129 GYVISQSRDDTVAQL

-177 NILKTPVILQEKD
+177 NILKTPITLQEKD
-190 TFCLTTIGFWENIDE
+190 VFCLTTMGFWENIDE
-205 KEMEVEFSRYDES
+205 KGMEVELSRYDES

-247 EDVAEPLPMEKNNR
+247 EDVAEPLPMEKNNK
-261 KFFIKIVVVA
+261 KFFIKIVAVV

-349 MEKKIEETKSK
+349 MDKKIEETKSK

-480 INEKEKQS
+480 INEKENQS

-496 NRGDVLSHSDADMSR
+496 NRGDVLSHSDVDMSR

>member
-24 DYFGYVQLDNYA
+24 DYFGYIQLDNYA

-80 SYVNLKVREKQSETE
+80 SYVNLKVREKQTETE

-144 LVEEEALNTGDLKYH
+144 LVGEEALNTEDLKYH

-177 NILKTPVILQEKD
+177 NILKTPITLQEKD
-190 TFCLTTIGFWENIDE
+190 VFCLTTIGFWENIDE
-205 KEMEVEFSRYDES
+205 KEMEVELSRYDES

-349 MEKKIEETKSK
+349 MDKKIEETKSK

-523 LGDTVKSQEIDT
+523 LGDTIKSQEIDT

>member
-80 SYVNLKVREKQSETE
+80 SYVNLKVREKQTETE

-129 GYVISQSSDDTVAQL
+129 GYVISQSRDDTVAQL

-177 NILKTPVILQEKD
+177 NILKTPITLQEKD
-190 TFCLTTIGFWENIDE
+190 VFCLTTMGFWENIDE
-205 KEMEVEFSRYDES
+205 KEMEVELSRYDES
-218 KKWLVSLEKKV
+218 KKWLISLEKKV

-261 KFFIKIVVVA
+261 KFFIKIVAVA

-283 WHVKK
+283 WQIKK
-288 KKDIMNKVTVYE
+288 RKDIMNKVTVYE

-349 MEKKIEETKSK
+349 MDKKIEETKSK

-366 LKKVFSDIREGNEL
+366 LKKVFSNIREGNEL

-398 SLEQNTY
+398 SLEQNAY

-418 INSRIEATSKLKEAK
+418 INNRIEATSKLKEAK

-565 NPSEALTLLTKART
+565 NPSEALTLLMKART

-697 ERKIKRSE
+697 ERKIKKSE

>member
-24 DYFGYVQLDNYA
+24 DYFGYIQLDNYA

-63 YFMLHPEFS
+63 YFMLHPGFNI
-72 REIISEIM
+72 EIINEIM
-80 SYVNLKVREKQSETE
+80 SYANLKVREKQTETE

-100 HTSFLIVISNYNAL
+100 HTSLLIVISNYNAL

-144 LVEEEALNTGDLKYH
+144 LVGEEALNTGDLKYH

-171 YGEIKP
+171 YGKIKP

-205 KEMEVEFSRYDES
+205 KEMEVELSRYDEG

-229 VATLRDDVEN
+229 IATLRDNVEN
-239 YTFAAVTI
+239 YTFAAVGI
-247 EDVAEPLPMEKNNR
+247 EAVAESLPMEKNNR
-261 KFFIKIVVVA
+261 KFFIKIALVA

-283 WHVKK
+283 WQVKK
-288 KKDIMNKVTVYE
+288 RKDIMNKVTVYE

-349 MEKKIEETKSK
+349 MDRKIEETKSK

-366 LKKVFSDIREGNEL
+366 LKKVFSDIREGNEF
-380 FNSGNYEE
+380 FNNGNYEE

-398 SLEQNTY
+398 NLEQNTY

-496 NRGDVLSHSDADMSR
+496 NRGDVLSHSDVDMSR

-559 NQITAN
+559 NQITSN
-565 NPSEALTLLTKART
+565 NPSEALSLLTKART

-619 QSKLEIQLKDEEI
+619 QSKLEIQLKEEEI

-645 IESGTNFEIQGDQMY
+645 IESATNFEIQGDQMY

-672 EEAKRIFESLKN
+672 EEAKKIFETLKN

-737 LSDVNTEDEQR
+737 LSDINTEDEQR

>member
-129 GYVISQSSDDTVAQL
+129 GYVISQSRDDTVAQL

-177 NILKTPVILQEKD
+177 NILKTPITLQEKD
-190 TFCLTTIGFWENIDE
+190 VFCLTTMGFWENIDE
-205 KEMEVEFSRYDES
+205 KEMEVELSRYDES

-239 YTFAAVTI
+239 YTFVAVTI
-247 EDVAEPLPMEKNNR
+247 EDVAEPLPMEKNNK
-261 KFFIKIVVVA
+261 KFFIKIVAVA

-349 MEKKIEETKSK
+349 MDKKIEETKSK
-360 IKDTEK
+360 INDTEK
-366 LKKVFSDIREGNEL
+366 LKKVFSNIREGNEL

>member
-80 SYVNLKVREKQSETE
+80 SYVNLKVREKQTETE

-144 LVEEEALNTGDLKYH
+144 LVGEEALNTGDLKYH

-171 YGEIKP
+171 YGKIKP

-205 KEMEVEFSRYDES
+205 KEMEVELSRYDEG

-229 VATLRDDVEN
+229 IATLRDNVEN
-239 YTFAAVTI
+239 YTFAAVGI
-247 EDVAEPLPMEKNNR
+247 EAVAEPLPMEKNNR
-261 KFFIKIVVVA
+261 KFFIKIALVA

-283 WHVKK
+283 WQVKK
-288 KKDIMNKVTVYE
+288 RKDIMNKVTVYE

-349 MEKKIEETKSK
+349 MDKKIEETKSK

-366 LKKVFSDIREGNEL
+366 LKKVFSDIREGNEF
-380 FNSGNYEE
+380 FNNGNYEE

-398 SLEQNTY
+398 NLEQNTY

-496 NRGDVLSHSDADMSR
+496 NRGDVLSHSDVDMSR

-559 NQITAN
+559 NQITSN
-565 NPSEALTLLTKART
+565 NPSEALSLLTKART

-619 QSKLEIQLKDEEI
+619 QSKLEIQLKEEEI

-645 IESGTNFEIQGDQMY
+645 IESATNFEIQGDQMY

-672 EEAKRIFESLKN
+672 EEAKKIFETLKN

-737 LSDVNTEDEQR
+737 LSDINTEDEQR

>member
-48 GADVAARLAVESAIE
+48 GADLAARLAVKSAIE
-63 YFMLHPEFS
+63 YFMLYPKFNT
-72 REIISEIM
+72 EIISEII
-80 SYVNLKVREKQSETE
+80 SYVNLKVREKQAETE
-95 RYSLM
+95 KYSLM
-100 HTSFLIVISNYNAL
+100 HTSFLVVISNYNAL

-129 GYVISQSSDDTVAQL
+129 GYVLTQSSDDTVAQL
-144 LVEEEALNTGDLKYH
+144 LVEEGALNTGDLKYH

-171 YGEIKP
+171 YGKIKP
-177 NILKTPVILQEKD
+177 NILKSPITLQEKD
-190 TFCLTTIGFWENIDE
+190 VFCLTTMGFWENIDE
-205 KEMEVEFSRYDES
+205 KEMEVELSRYDES
-218 KKWLVSLEKKV
+218 RKWLVSLEKKV
-229 VATLRDDVEN
+229 MATLRDDVEN
-239 YTFAAVTI
+239 YTFATVSI
-247 EDVAEPLPMEKNNR
+247 EAVAEPLLMEKNNR
-261 KFFIKIVVVA
+261 KIFIKITIVA

-283 WHVKK
+283 WQAKK
-288 KKDIMNKVTVYE
+288 QKDIMNKVIAYE
-300 QQAEEELIKKNFENS
+300 QHADEELIKKNFDNS

-321 VIGEYEKLKPKSRGI
+321 VIGEYEKLKPKSRGV

-349 MEKKIEETKSK
+349 MDKKIEETKSK

-380 FNSGNYEE
+380 FNNGNYEE

-398 SLEQNTY
+398 NLEQSTY
-405 KRDEVNTEEVLSE
+405 KRDELNTEDVLSE
-418 INSRIEATSKLKEAK
+418 INGRINATSKLKEAK
-433 NLEITGD
+433 NLEMTGD
-440 TAFTSGNYNL
+440 TAFVSGNYNL

-468 DYVSSMEEKIRE
+468 DYVSSMEGKIRE
-480 INEKEKQS
+480 INDKEKQS

-496 NRGDVLSHSDADMSR
+496 NRGDTLSQSDTDMSR

-523 LGDTVKSQEIDT
+523 LGDTVKTQEIDN

-565 NPSEALTLLTKART
+565 NPSEALSLLTKAKT

-611 KELIQQSE
+611 KQLIRQSE
-619 QSKLEIQLKDEEI
+619 QSRLEIQLKEEEI

-645 IESGTNFEIQGDQMY
+645 IESATNFEIQGDQMY

-667 SISKY
+667 SILKY
-672 EEAKRIFESLKN
+672 EESKKLFESLKN
-684 EGNFNNQLKLEYL
+684 EGNFNNQLKLEFL
-697 ERKIKRSE
+697 ERKMKRSE
-705 VFLYEEEGDKE
+705 AFLYEEEVDRE
-716 SKNKNWKEAEKKY
+716 SGNKNWKEAEKKY
-729 EQAKENIK
+729 EQARENIK
-737 LSDVNTEDEQR
+737 LSDVSTEDEQR
-748 IDKKLKKIQKKTN
+748 IDKKLKKIQKKSS
-761 KKWWQFWK
+761 KKWWQFWR

>member
-36 IWAVADG
+36 IWVVADG

-48 GADVAARLAVESAIE
+48 GADVAARLAVEAAIE
-63 YFMLHPEFS
+63 YFMLHPGFNT
-72 REIISEIM
+72 EIINEIM
-80 SYVNLKVREKQSETE
+80 LYANLKVREKQTETE

-100 HTSFLIVISNYNAL
+100 HTSLLIVISNYNAL

-205 KEMEVEFSRYDES
+205 KEMEVELSRYDEG
-218 KKWLVSLEKKV
+218 KKWLISLEKKV
-229 VATLRDDVEN
+229 MATLRDNVEN
-239 YTFAAVTI
+239 YTFAAVGI
-247 EDVAEPLPMEKNNR
+247 EAVAEPLPIEKNNR

-283 WHVKK
+283 WQVKK
-288 KKDIMNKVTVYE
+288 RKDIMNKVTVYE

-349 MEKKIEETKSK
+349 MDKKIEETKSK

-480 INEKEKQS
+480 INDKEKQS

-535 KIQELNSRQMA
+535 KIQELNSRQTA

-619 QSKLEIQLKDEEI
+619 QSKLEIQLKEEEI

-697 ERKIKRSE
+697 ERKIKKSE

-737 LSDVNTEDEQR
+737 LTDVKIEDEQR

>member
-36 IWAVADG
+36 IWVVADG

-48 GADVAARLAVESAIE
+48 GADVAARLAVEAAIE
-63 YFMLHPEFS
+63 YFMLHPGFNT
-72 REIISEIM
+72 EIINEIM
-80 SYVNLKVREKQSETE
+80 LYANLKVREKQTETE

-100 HTSFLIVISNYNAL
+100 HTSLLIVISNYNAL

-171 YGEIKP
+171 YGKIKP
-177 NILKTPVILQEKD
+177 NILKIPIILQEKD

-205 KEMEVEFSRYDES
+205 KEMEVELSRYDEG
-218 KKWLVSLEKKV
+218 KKWLISLEKKV
-229 VATLRDDVEN
+229 MATLRDNVEN

-283 WHVKK
+283 WQVKK
-288 KKDIMNKVTVYE
+288 RKDIMNKVTVYE

-349 MEKKIEETKSK
+349 MDKKIEETKSK

-480 INEKEKQS
+480 INDKEKQS

-496 NRGDVLSHSDADMSR
+496 NRGDVLSHSDVDMSR

-619 QSKLEIQLKDEEI
+619 QSKLEIQLKEEEI

-697 ERKIKRSE
+697 ERKIKKSE

-737 LSDVNTEDEQR
+737 LTDVKIEDEQR

>member
-24 DYFGYVQLDNYA
+24 DYFGYIQLDNYA

-63 YFMLHPEFS
+63 YFMLHPGFNI
-72 REIISEIM
+72 EIINEIM
-80 SYVNLKVREKQSETE
+80 SYANLKVREKQTETE

-144 LVEEEALNTGDLKYH
+144 LVGEEALNTGDLKYH

-171 YGEIKP
+171 YGKIKP

-205 KEMEVEFSRYDES
+205 KEMEVELSRYDEG

-229 VATLRDDVEN
+229 IATLRDNVEN
-239 YTFAAVTI
+239 YTFAAVGI
-247 EDVAEPLPMEKNNR
+247 EAVAEPLPMEKNNR
-261 KFFIKIVVVA
+261 KFFMKIALVG

-283 WHVKK
+283 WQVKK
-288 KKDIMNKVTVYE
+288 RKDIMNKVTVYE

-349 MEKKIEETKSK
+349 MDRKIEETKSK

-366 LKKVFSDIREGNEL
+366 LKKVFSDIREGNEF
-380 FNSGNYEE
+380 FNNGSYEE

-496 NRGDVLSHSDADMSR
+496 NRGDVLSHSDVDMSR

-559 NQITAN
+559 NQITSN
-565 NPSEALTLLTKART
+565 NPSEALSLLTKART

-619 QSKLEIQLKDEEI
+619 QSKLEIQLKEEEI

-645 IESGTNFEIQGDQMY
+645 IESATNFEIQGDQMY

-672 EEAKRIFESLKN
+672 EEAKKIFETLKN

>member
-24 DYFGYVQLDNYA
+24 DYFGYIQLDNYA

-63 YFMLHPEFS
+63 YFMLYPGFNT
-72 REIISEIM
+72 EIINEIM
-80 SYVNLKVREKQSETE
+80 SYANLKVREKQTETE

-144 LVEEEALNTGDLKYH
+144 LVGEEALNTGDLKYH

-171 YGEIKP
+171 YGKIKP

-205 KEMEVEFSRYDES
+205 KEMEVELSRYDEG

-229 VATLRDDVEN
+229 IATLRDNVEN
-239 YTFAAVTI
+239 YTFAAVGI
-247 EDVAEPLPMEKNNR
+247 EAVAEPLPMEKNNR
-261 KFFIKIVVVA
+261 KFFMKIALVV

-283 WHVKK
+283 WQVKK
-288 KKDIMNKVTVYE
+288 RKDIMNKVTVYE

-321 VIGEYEKLKPKSRGI
+321 VIGEYEKLKPKSRGV

-349 MEKKIEETKSK
+349 MDRKIEETKSK

-366 LKKVFSDIREGNEL
+366 LKKVFSDIREGNEF
-380 FNSGNYEE
+380 FNNGNYEE

-496 NRGDVLSHSDADMSR
+496 NRGDVLSHSDVDMSR

-559 NQITAN
+559 NQITSN
-565 NPSEALTLLTKART
+565 NPSEALSLLTKART

-619 QSKLEIQLKDEEI
+619 QSKLEIQLKEEEI

-645 IESGTNFEIQGDQMY
+645 IESATNFEIQGDQMY

-672 EEAKRIFESLKN
+672 EEAKKIFETLKN

>member
-80 SYVNLKVREKQSETE
+80 SYVNLKVREKQTETE

-177 NILKTPVILQEKD
+177 NILKTPITLQEKD
-190 TFCLTTIGFWENIDE
+190 VFCLTTMGFWENIDE
-205 KEMEVEFSRYDES
+205 KEMEVELSRYDES

-239 YTFAAVTI
+239 YTFAAITI
-247 EDVAEPLPMEKNNR
+247 EDVAEPLPMEKNNK
-261 KFFIKIVVVA
+261 KFFIKIVAVA

-349 MEKKIEETKSK
+349 MDKKIEETKSK
-360 IKDTEK
+360 INDTEK

-398 SLEQNTY
+398 SLEQNAY

-418 INSRIEATSKLKEAK
+418 INNRIEATSKLKEAK

-480 INEKEKQS
+480 INEREKQS

-565 NPSEALTLLTKART
+565 NPSEALTLLMKART

>member
-80 SYVNLKVREKQSETE
+80 SYVNLKVREKQTETE

-129 GYVISQSSDDTVAQL
+129 GYVISQSRDDTVAQL

-177 NILKTPVILQEKD
+177 NILKTPITLQEKD
-190 TFCLTTIGFWENIDE
+190 VFCLTTMGFWENIDE

-239 YTFAAVTI
+239 YTFAAITI
-247 EDVAEPLPMEKNNR
+247 EAVAEPLPMEKNNR

-349 MEKKIEETKSK
+349 MDKKIEETKSK

-366 LKKVFSDIREGNEL
+366 LKKVFSNIREGNEL

-398 SLEQNTY
+398 SLEQNAY

-418 INSRIEATSKLKEAK
+418 INNRIEATSKLKEAK

-440 TAFTSGNYNL
+440 IAFTSGNYNL

>member
-24 DYFGYVQLDNYA
+24 DYFGYIQLDNYA

-80 SYVNLKVREKQSETE
+80 SYVNLKVREKQTEIE

-144 LVEEEALNTGDLKYH
+144 LVGEEALNTEDLKYH

-177 NILKTPVILQEKD
+177 NILKTPITLQEKD
-190 TFCLTTIGFWENIDE
+190 VFCLTTIGFWENIDE
-205 KEMEVEFSRYDES
+205 KEMEVELSRYDES

-349 MEKKIEETKSK
+349 MDKKIEETKSK

-638 REKISRD
+638 REKISRE

>member
-24 DYFGYVQLDNYA
+24 DYFGYIQLDNYA

-80 SYVNLKVREKQSETE
+80 SYVNLKVREKQTETE

-144 LVEEEALNTGDLKYH
+144 LVGEEALNTEDLKYH

-177 NILKTPVILQEKD
+177 NILKTPITLQEKD
-190 TFCLTTIGFWENIDE
+190 VFCLTTIGFWENIDE
-205 KEMEVEFSRYDES
+205 KEMEVELSRYDES

-349 MEKKIEETKSK
+349 MDKKIEETKSK
-360 IKDTEK
+360 INDTEK
-366 LKKVFSDIREGNEL
+366 LKKVFSNIREGNEL